1 MCLCKGSGCGLF
13 IFMLNI
19 PYLEKIKWMNPLETV
34 SLYIRVCVG
43 ICESVRRCLEYV
55 THVMFNLTGRKN
67 CSILDKLQWKCL
79 SNDLPNP
86 QMSRPIVC
94 Q

>member
-1 MCLCKGSGCGLF
+1 MV
-13 IFMLNI
+13 
-19 PYLEKIKWMNPLETV
+19 NPLETV
-34 SLYIRVCVG
+34 SLYMRVCVG
-43 ICESVRRCLEYV
+43 ICECVRSCLEYV

-86 QMSRPIVC
+86 QMSRPTVC
-94 Q
+94 R